1 MANTPEAGEHNP
13 RIARPR
19 VCRELG
25 LQRRNTAQLKGGGE
39 GPGSALHTP
48 TAQCLVGADQAGV
61 LAKTDD
67 AFAVLAQ
74 KFPVNQPDVA
84 VKAGAQ

>member
-1 MANTPEAGEHNP
+1 MAYTPNPGEHNP

-25 LQRRNTAQLKGGGE
+25 LQRRNTAQLNGGRE
-39 GPGSALHTP
+39 GPGSALQTP

-74 KFPVNQPDVA
+74 KFPIYQPDVA
-84 VKAGAQ
+84 VKAGTQ